1 MAAGKVWLVGAGPGD
16 IGLFT
21 LKGAAVLHQA
31 DVVVYDSLVGEGVL
45 AKIPEHARL
54 INVGKRANH
63 HTMVQEDINKVLLE
77 EAEKGNY
84 DKALKYF
91 EEAVARGDIRSV
103 DLIIDI
109 YREITDLLKNQENIN
124 LYWEYKL
131 QMARKMQECGKIL
144 EDEIKRRGV
153 PC

>member
-1 MAAGKVWLVGAGPGD
+1 MGCVCPKCKSNN
-16 IGLFT
+16 I
-21 LKGAAVLHQA
+21 
-31 DVVVYDSLVGEGVL
+31 
-45 AKIPEHARL
+45 IPIMYGYPTHDAF
-54 INVGKRANH
+54 
-63 HTMVQEDINKVLLE
+63 E

-144 EDEIKRRGV
+144 EDEMKRRGV